1 MIFGGCASP
10 LFGISDFFLT
20 FALVRENPKAA
31 VV

>member
-1 MIFGGCASP
+1 MIFGMCASSR
-10 LFGISDFFLT
+10 FVISDFFLT